1 MAQREARLPWARRFV
16 VTEAM
21 PFNVKRLRAAL
32 RDRGVGRLTVKKR
45 GVSIEPDQLRRQ
57 LRLKGDASATCVL
70 TRAGSTQVALLVSG
84 P

>member
-1 MAQREARLPWARRFV
+1 M
-16 VTEAM
+16 
-21 PFNVKRLRAAL
+21 
-32 RDRGVGRLTVKKR
+32 
-45 GVSIEPDQLRRQ
+45 SIEPDQLRRQ